1 MTTDPIVTFII
12 VVLIGILAGFLAQR
26 FRPTSWIS
34 AQIAGP
40 YRGLVT
46 SALVGIAGSFIGF
59 HLGILLN
66 LAGSGSIAL
75 FIAAAIGAALVLW
88 GWKTFRF

>member
-1 MTTDPIVTFII
+1 VDPVVSFVI
-12 VVLIGILAGFLAQR
+12 VVLIGVVAGLLAQR
-26 FRPTSWIS
+26 ILPASWIS
-34 AQIAGP
+34 TQIAG
-40 YRGLVT
+40 RHRATVT

-59 HLGILLN
+59 HLGILAN

-88 GWKTFRF
+88 GWKTLRL